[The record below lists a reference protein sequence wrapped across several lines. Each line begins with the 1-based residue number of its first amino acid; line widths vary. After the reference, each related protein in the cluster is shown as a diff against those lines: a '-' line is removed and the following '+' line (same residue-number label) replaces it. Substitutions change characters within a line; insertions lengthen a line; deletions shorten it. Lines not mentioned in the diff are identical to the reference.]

1 MRSKPNDMTVIFLTV
16 NKLPERWVTFH
27 KEKLL
32 EAVGEYPIIT
42 VSRLPTDMGGIN
54 LIQDGPICADSVYR
68 QMLRAAKIATT
79 PYIAIAEDDSLYPYD
94 HFHTFRPDLKTFAYN
109 MSRWSL
115 YEWREPMYSWRDR
128 ISNLTLIA
136 PRELTIQCLE
146 ERFEKY
152 PDPIPDHL
160 CGEMGKPRT
169 EEKLDLPHYNTIMW
183 NSDVAVL
190 NINHQYSMDDRERRK
205 VKKPGSLRA
214 YRIPYW
220 GEAADVMSFFHE

>member
-1 MRSKPNDMTVIFLTV
+1 MRSSNDLTVVFLTV
-16 NKLPERWVTFH
+16 NKLPEKWVRFH
-27 KEKLL
+27 RETLL
-32 EAVGEYPIIT
+32 KAVGDYPIIT
-42 VSRLPTDMGGIN
+42 VSRVPMDMPGTNI
-54 LIQDGPICADSVYR
+54 IQEPPFCADNVYR
-68 QMLRAAKIATT
+68 QILRAAKIATT

-94 HFHTFRPDLKTFAYN
+94 HFHTFRPDSGTFAYN

-128 ISNLTLIA
+128 LSNLTLIA

-152 PDPIPDHL
+152 PDLIPDHM

-169 EEKLDLPHYNTIMW
+169 EEKLGLPHYNVKMW
-183 NSDVAVL
+183 NSDIAVL
-190 NINHQYSMDDRERRK
+190 NINHQYSMDDRELRK

-214 YRIPYW
+214 YRIPHW
-220 GEAADVMSFFHE
+220 GEASDIMKHFHA